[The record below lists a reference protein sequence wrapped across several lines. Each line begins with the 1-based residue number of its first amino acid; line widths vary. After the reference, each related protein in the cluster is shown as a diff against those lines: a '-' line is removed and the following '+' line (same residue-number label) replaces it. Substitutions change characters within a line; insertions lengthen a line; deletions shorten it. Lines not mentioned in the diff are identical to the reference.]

1 MLYNEELF
9 INQDVWWEMC
19 KGSHDPEV
27 AGSHALHYQWK
38 ILFYKQEYNFKDLS
52 FFFFTFLFP
61 SATFLTYFL
70 DKTFSIRNLFFYL

>member
-52 FFFFTFLFP
+52 FFFYFSFSLCYLSHLLFGQ
-61 SATFLTYFL
+61 
-70 DKTFSIRNLFFYL
+70 NLQH